1 LKIGILGGGFALYG
15 WAKCILEK
23 KIHTINT
30 LLKYKKVINNRI
42 DLFKY
47 QNNIVYYKKL
57 KDVIL
62 NSKTVIIAKRPK
74 DQSIIVNKIIRTK
87 KINIILEKPI
97 SNNPLNSIKLLKNI
111 YNSRIN
117 FLIGMTIAQTNWA
130 KKIKYLIKKKRIREI
145 NIKWYFLAHHYKN
158 RLYNWKRYVDQ
169 GGGALN
175 FYLIHF
181 IYIFSFIPNLLVKFA
196 SLIKNNEDV
205 QSKFVLVN
213 KDITI
218 NIDCNTG
225 YKKKNFFCI
234 IIKYNK
240 IRKQEK
246 IILKEP
252 FAEKSKKNKI
262 NSRDDYINLILQKL
276 FKKKWDRQYD
286 AMKHLYLWK
295 KIYDK
300 MMVSSCKKKL

>member
-1 LKIGILGGGFALYG
+1 MKIGILGGGFALYG

-57 KDVIL
+57 KDLIL

-111 YNSRIN
+111 YNRRIN

-130 KKIKYLIKKKRIREI
+130 KKIKYLIKKKE
-145 NIKWYFLAHHYKN
+145 L
-158 RLYNWKRYVDQ
+158 
-169 GGGALN
+169 
-175 FYLIHF
+175 
-181 IYIFSFIPNLLVKFA
+181 
-196 SLIKNNEDV
+196 
-205 QSKFVLVN
+205 
-213 KDITI
+213 
-218 NIDCNTG
+218 
-225 YKKKNFFCI
+225 
-234 IIKYNK
+234 
-240 IRKQEK
+240 
-246 IILKEP
+246 
-252 FAEKSKKNKI
+252 EKSI
-262 NSRDDYINLILQKL
+262 
-276 FKKKWDRQYD
+276 
-286 AMKHLYLWK
+286 
-295 KIYDK
+295 
-300 MMVSSCKKKL
+300 